1 MPVIRVLNWPSKT
14 ALIGS
19 DDLSSPDHNTL
30 IEMMCCDRTF
40 KRQMTDKIR
49 QVVLDAHI
57 RGIERLEQTT
67 VSFDQGA
74 VLKET
79 RQQIVILV
87 EGFFDRQ
94 DRTHD
99 DRIRL
104 ATLLKQCVQR
114 FCKEHTVEVFVLR
127 FDNVNEAYLAPTH

>member
-1 MPVIRVLNWPSKT
+1 MPVIRLLNWPSKV

-40 KRQMTDKIR
+40 KRQMTDKLR
-49 QVVLDAHI
+49 QIVLEARI

-74 VLKET
+74 VLKES
-79 RQQIVILV
+79 RQIVVLV

-94 DRTHD
+94 DRSHD
-99 DRIRL
+99 DRLRL
-104 ATLLKQCVQR
+104 ATLLRQCVQR
-114 FCKEHTVEVFVLR
+114 FCKDHTVEVFVLR
-127 FDNVNEAYLAPTH
+127 FDNVNEAYLPPSH